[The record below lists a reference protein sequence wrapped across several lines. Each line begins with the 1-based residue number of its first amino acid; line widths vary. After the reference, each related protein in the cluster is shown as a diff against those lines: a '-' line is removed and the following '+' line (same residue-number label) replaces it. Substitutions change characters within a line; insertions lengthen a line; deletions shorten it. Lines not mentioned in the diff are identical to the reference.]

1 MYLLIEEKTIT
12 DDLKLCLIK
21 SIETGSDENNT
32 SAIKIETETTE
43 VIITID
49 NELIINTEERSFKEL
64 QITVDE
70 YLITGYL
77 DLLRFLKKQ

>member
-1 MYLLIEEKTIT
+1 MYLLIEEKAIT

-32 SAIKIETETTE
+32 PAIKIETETTE